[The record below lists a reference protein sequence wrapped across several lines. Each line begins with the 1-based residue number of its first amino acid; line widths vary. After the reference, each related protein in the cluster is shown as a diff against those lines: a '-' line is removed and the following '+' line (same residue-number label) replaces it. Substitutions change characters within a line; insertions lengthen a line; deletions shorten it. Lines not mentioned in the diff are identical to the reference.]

1 MTPARLTPER
11 LAWTAAC
18 LGLALI
24 PHVTV
29 LPLWILITVA
39 AAVAIRILLAVRGR
53 DAPPTALR
61 MSVAVLAVALLFL
74 QFRTFNGI
82 TAGTALLSLMA
93 GLKLLE
99 ARTNRDVCVVI
110 LIVYFLSL
118 AALLTGNSF
127 WLLTYLIG
135 VCWFTCATL
144 LRLTV
149 SGPGPGWRAS
159 LRYSARILAH
169 AAPLALVLWLF
180 FPRFGGPL
188 WQVPDDGRNAES
200 GLGDSM
206 SPGDITDLALSD
218 EVAFHVRFEGKPP
231 PAQERY
237 WRGPVLYDFD
247 GRTWRRGLQS
257 FVIAPRLAPL
267 GPPYRY
273 LLSLEP
279 HRHPWIFALD
289 WPMKWDLGRGFVNGD
304 YMLVQPG
311 PVSRPIDVD
320 ITSYTAIK
328 ADGPLSH
335 TLRRRDTRLPEGRNP
350 RTVQWSKQLRS
361 EFPDDGDYVRAILR
375 MFHEQE
381 YYYTLTP
388 PRLAN
393 DSVDEFL
400 FDTRRGFCGHYA
412 SAFAMLMRTAGIPAR
427 VVTGYLGGTYN
438 RYSDTWILR
447 QSDAH
452 AWVEIWS
459 EASGWL
465 RIDPTAAVAPERVDP
480 DLNDALQ
487 PDERRSLGMQ
497 GHAPW
502 LLDLGLRL
510 DALRQL
516 WRERILQF
524 DQKSQEDLLRRFNIP
539 EPSGQKLV
547 LLLTAGLALTLAWL
561 TWQVRRELTPRSK
574 DALIRGFTR
583 LCKKLA
589 AVGLDRRPHEG
600 AESYAA
606 RVSVQR
612 PDLAGTVTLLCRRYS
627 ELRYG
632 NGRTPA
638 DVARFV
644 ADVRAFR
651 PAKAGAT
658 PNAPTPS
665 DFRGS

>member
-1 MTPARLTPER
+1 MTLSRLTPER
-11 LAWTAAC
+11 LCWTSAC
-18 LGLALI
+18 LGLALV
-24 PHVTV
+24 PHLAV
-29 LPLWILITVA
+29 LPIWILITVA
-39 AAVAIRILLAVRGR
+39 AASTIRILLALRGR
-53 DAPPTALR
+53 DAPPAALR
-61 MSVAVLAVALLFL
+61 LGLAVLAIALLFL

-82 TAGTALLSLMA
+82 SAGTALLSLMA

-149 SGPGPGWRAS
+149 SGPGPDWRAS

-180 FPRFGGPL
+180 FPRFAGPL

-200 GLGDSM
+200 GLSDSM
-206 SPGDITDLALSD
+206 TPGDITDLALSD
-218 EVAFHVRFEGKPP
+218 EVAFHVRFDGKPP

-247 GRTWRRGLQS
+247 GRTWRRGAQS
-257 FVIAPRLAPL
+257 FVIAPLLTPL
-267 GPPYRY
+267 GPPYHYR
-273 LLSLEP
+273 LSLEP
-279 HRHPWIFALD
+279 HRRTWIFALD
-289 WPMKWDLGRGFVNGD
+289 WPTRWDLGRGFVNGD

-311 PVSRPIDVD
+311 RVSRPIDVD
-320 ITSYTAIK
+320 ITSYTAIR

-335 TLRRRDTRLPEGRNP
+335 TLRRRDTRLPPDRNP
-350 RTVQWSKQLRS
+350 RTVQWSKQLRT
-361 EFPDDGDYVRAILR
+361 EFPDDMDYVRAILR

-438 RYSDTWILR
+438 RFSDTWILR

-452 AWVEIWS
+452 AWVEIWI

-480 DLNDALQ
+480 GLNDALHG
-487 PDERRSLGMQ
+487 DERRSFGFQ
-497 GHAPW
+497 GHSPW
-502 LLDLGLRL
+502 LVDLGLRL
-510 DALRQL
+510 DALRQS
-516 WRERILQF
+516 WHERILQF

-547 LLLTAGLALTLAWL
+547 LVLAAGLALTLAWL
-561 TWQVRRELTPRSK
+561 TWQVRRELTPRNN
-574 DALIRGFTR
+574 DALIRSYRR

-589 AVGLDRRPHEG
+589 AVGLDRLPHEG

-606 RVSVQR
+606 RVASLR
-612 PDLAGTVTLLCRRYS
+612 PDLAAAVTRLCRRYT

-632 NGRTPA
+632 AGRTPA
-638 DVARFV
+638 GVAEFMTN
-644 ADVRAFR
+644 VRAFR
-651 PAKAGAT
+651 AAST
-658 PNAPTPS
+658 PPDS
-665 DFRGS
+665 HGS